1 MQDRLSDS
9 EVGDRLYVAEKL
21 LTAQGRTEWADTAL
35 QAARKALAL
44 IRMALVAAGV
54 KAGD

>member
-1 MQDRLSDS
+1 MQEKLSDS
-9 EVGDRLYVAEKL
+9 EVGDRLHAAEKSL
-21 LTAQGRTEWADTAL
+21 EREGQTEWADTAL
-35 QAARKALAL
+35 QAARKALHL

>member
-1 MQDRLSDS
+1 MQEKLSDS
-9 EVGDRLYVAEKL
+9 EVGDRLHAAEKSL
-21 LTAQGRTEWADTAL
+21 ECKGQTEWANTAL
-35 QAARKALAL
+35 QAARKALHL